1 MSNNTKK
8 LDQLTT
14 LRFVAAIMIVILHSN
29 VQKLFDLQFIK
40 VPLDQGVSFFFVLS
54 GFILT
59 YVYPKL
65 ESWQVIKQFWRA
77 RIARIWPA
85 YFISFCLGFWLLD
98 YQWDNKIV
106 LADFLMLQAWL
117 PLSSYYFSYNAVAW
131 SVSAEFFFY
140 LVFPIILYKW
150 HKSWLLKL
158 LFSGMVLISLMVVSN
173 FLNLPDYGSPLV
185 GSNGLLISKAGLIY
199 INPLSRIFE
208 FVFGMCV
215 AFTWSRVRVTWSPF
229 IATSY
234 ELGVILLCA
243 ISMNY
248 MNVIAAWSNQSVLGV
263 SLRLWVMHSGSMFVF
278 GLLIFVMAYGR
289 GKISEMLAHRY
300 LVVLGEISFSLYL
313 VHQILLSYYRKN
325 ITEFIQISNP
335 YAFFCFI
342 TVLLLISYLM
352 WVFIEMP
359 GRRLLIGKAKLHGTL
374 VMQRSWKDHFA
385 LSWKP
390 VLAGVS
396 LISIIGFI
404 QNTNNHPSPLVTK
417 QIDKE
422 FIVLSK
428 TVQSGIHDIE
438 KLKEGAYR
446 VSGPDPFVTFT
457 LSNPVKSTDASKLVF
472 ELKCDTPNNINLQ
485 VFWSVAGS
493 GINESNSIKF
503 DASQPNTT
511 VDLSKVPSWKQAGLI
526 NKIRIDVMPTKQNP
540 CASFTINN
548 IGLGK

>member
-1 MSNNTKK
+1 VRIFMGR
-8 LDQLTT
+8 L
-14 LRFVAAIMIVILHSN
+14 IVLHHTVN
-29 VQKLFDLQFIK
+29 LFGVQRLGVNLG
-40 VPLDQGVSFFFVLS
+40 QGVSFFFVLS

-140 LVFPIILYKW
+140 LVFPVILYNW

-158 LFSGMVLISLMVVSN
+158 LFSGMVLISLMVLSN

-185 GSNGLLISKAGLIY
+185 GSNGLLISQHGLIY

-248 MNVIAAWSNQSVLGV
+248 MNVIAAWSNQSVLGT
-263 SLRLWVMHSGSMFVF
+263 SLRLWVIHSGSMFVF
-278 GLLIFVMAYGR
+278 GLLIYIMAYGR
-289 GKISEMLAHRY
+289 GKISEMLAHPY

-428 TVQSGIHDIE
+428 GVQSGIHDIE
-438 KLKEGAYR
+438 KLKEGYM
-446 VSGPDPFVTFT
+446 VSGPDPYVTFA
-457 LSNPVKSTDASKLVF
+457 LLNPVKSDDASKLVF

-485 VFWSVAGS
+485 VFWSLVDS
-493 GINESNSIKF
+493 GFSEPNSIKF
-503 DASQPNTT
+503 VASQSKIIFN
-511 VDLSKVPSWKQAGLI
+511 LSSVSSWKQAGLI
-526 NKIRIDVMPTKQNP
+526 SKIRIDIMPTEQKP
-540 CASFTINN
+540 CTIFSISNVV
-548 IGLGK
+548 IGK